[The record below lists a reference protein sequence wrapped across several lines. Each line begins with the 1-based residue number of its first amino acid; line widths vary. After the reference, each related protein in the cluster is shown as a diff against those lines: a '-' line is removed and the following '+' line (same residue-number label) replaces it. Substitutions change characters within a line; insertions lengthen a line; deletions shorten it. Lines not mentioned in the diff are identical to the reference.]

1 MNKYVIILRS
11 KYIISLFVIVIL
23 FKTFYTVLKRN
34 LDASK
39 KEIIRLLFASY
50 FVILFYI
57 VTFRDKNYGTNN
69 FILFKEI
76 FRYKITS
83 KLFIRNVIGNILL
96 FVPFGMFISYYV
108 KKTKLYI
115 IILSSILL
123 SLLIETTQSTIGRTF
138 DVDDILLNL
147 IGGII
152 GFIIYKLQSKY
163 NNIFQ
168 RQIIKDILCLL
179 SILIIIY
186 LLFVFDFWRL
196 L

>member
-1 MNKYVIILRS
+1 MLRP

-34 LDASK
+34 MDVPK
-39 KEIIRLLFASY
+39 KEIIKLLFSSY

-57 VTFRDKNYGTNN
+57 VTFKDKNYGTNN

-76 FRYKITS
+76 FRYKIRS
-83 KLFIRNVIGNILL
+83 KLFVRNVIGNILL

-115 IILSSILL
+115 IILSSISL
-123 SLLIETTQSTIGRTF
+123 SFLIETTQSIIGRTF

-152 GFIIYKLQSKY
+152 GFIIYRLQSKY
-163 NNIFQ
+163 SNIFQ
-168 RQIIKDILCLL
+168 RQII
-179 SILIIIY
+179 
-186 LLFVFDFWRL
+186 R
-196 L
+196 

>member
-1 MNKYVIILRS
+1 MLRS

-23 FKTFYTVLKRN
+23 FETFYTILKRN
-34 LDASK
+34 MGVSK
-39 KEIIRLLFASY
+39 KEIIRLLFVSY
-50 FVILFYI
+50 FIILFYI
-57 VTFRDKNYGTNN
+57 VTFKDKNYGTNN
-69 FILFKEI
+69 FMLFKEI
-76 FRYKITS
+76 FRYKIRS
-83 KLFIRNVIGNILL
+83 KLFVRNVIGNILL
-96 FVPFGMFISYYV
+96 FVPFGMFIGYYV
-108 KKTKLYI
+108 KETKLYI
-115 IILSSILL
+115 IILFSILL
-123 SLLIETTQSTIGRTF
+123 SFLIETTQSIIGRTF

-152 GFIIYKLQSKY
+152 GFIIYRIQSKY

-196 L
+196 LWII

>member
-1 MNKYVIILRS
+1 MLRP

-34 LDASK
+34 IDVPK

-57 VTFRDKNYGTNN
+57 VTFKDKNYGTNN

-76 FRYKITS
+76 FRYKIGS
-83 KLFIRNVIGNILL
+83 KLFVRNVIGNILL
-96 FVPFGMFISYYV
+96 FVPFGMFIGYYV
-108 KKTKLYI
+108 KETKLYI

-123 SLLIETTQSTIGRTF
+123 SFLIETIQSIIGRTF

-152 GFIIYKLQSKY
+152 GFVIYRLQRKY
-163 NNIFQ
+163 SNIFQ

-186 LLFVFDFWRL
+186 LSFIFDFWRL
-196 L
+196 LWIT

>member
-1 MNKYVIILRS
+1 MLRP

-34 LDASK
+34 IDVPK

-57 VTFRDKNYGTNN
+57 VTFKDKNYGTNN

-76 FRYKITS
+76 FRYKIGS
-83 KLFIRNVIGNILL
+83 KLFVRNVIGNILL
-96 FVPFGMFISYYV
+96 FVPFGMFIGYYV
-108 KKTKLYI
+108 KETKLYI

-123 SLLIETTQSTIGRTF
+123 SFLIETIQSIIGRTF

-152 GFIIYKLQSKY
+152 GFVIYKLQRKY
-163 NNIFQ
+163 SNIFQ

-196 L
+196 LWIT